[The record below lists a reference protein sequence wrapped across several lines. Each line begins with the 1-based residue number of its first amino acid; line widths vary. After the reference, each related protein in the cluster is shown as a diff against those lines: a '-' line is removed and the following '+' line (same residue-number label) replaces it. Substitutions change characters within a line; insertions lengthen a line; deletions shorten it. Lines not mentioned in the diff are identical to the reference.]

1 MMEVFRPLFVVI
13 TVLGLIFSS
22 ATGFSVTEKHNVKA
36 QIKEMF
42 LHGYISY
49 KENAFPADELMP
61 LSCKGRA
68 RNVETSRGD
77 VDDALGNFSLTMIDT
92 LDTLFLFDELD
103 EFEHAVRAVVDSVS
117 FDSDIEVSVFET
129 NIRILGGLLGA
140 HISSLEVQKANH
152 SRMKWYSDELLQ
164 MAIDIGNRLIPAF
177 NTSTGIP
184 LPRVNLRYGCEK
196 LKRKEIHTCTAC
208 GGTMILEF
216 AALSRLTGNPIY
228 EDKAARAMAALWKQR
243 NRHSDLMG
251 RVINVHSGDWV
262 RRESGIGAGIDSYY
276 EYLLKAFVLL
286 GEPVYLH
293 RFHTHYEAIKR
304 YVSGPQ
310 SAAFPF
316 LFLDVHMHRP
326 SERARSFMDVLLSF
340 WPGLQVLVGDV
351 KPAVALHEFLFQ
363 VYKRNKL
370 LPEAF
375 TPDLRVHW
383 GEHLLRPEF
392 VESTYL
398 LYRATNDPYYL
409 DVGAQIVADMQRYA
423 RVPCG
428 FAAIEDVRTMKHV
441 DRFDSF
447 VLAETFK
454 YLYLLFSEPS
464 DLPIS
469 LSEYVF
475 TTEAHLLPISLS
487 QLRRSESPPEHSEY
501 SETGTTDD
509 TLDPSIQAR
518 TVTVELPVDHHGD
531 RDHVAETKLHHEGQ
545 CPAIHFGPSPLSLS
559 DECKAPSRYFS
570 SKLGWTQTGS
580 MCRAIDGPHWY
591 VNTMLLK
598 NLTKQSASVHSVSPD
613 AARKR
618 IWRSIDLIRQPLRQ
632 MAIRLSESVEQLT
645 SSATNHLPQ
654 TTSGFVPL
662 RAIDFRP
669 DNPAHLAILRHMGI
683 ELSMESDGRLTLKQD
698 QNAADSAQLS
708 IAGLLFIHD
717 LLSLSK
723 AQQQVEEIPVQRRH
737 VVLIDPPNFGRV
749 RFVACP
755 AYFGLFPGEQPAGR
769 ESLQQ
774 RDGPTSFDDSPS
786 SSSSS
791 SSSFTTTN
799 TSSNDSEAGGLSERT
814 SSRSSW
820 RPLISAIRIVHP
832 LDGCSEISPQ
842 GAAYPSGSLDWNAKS
857 DSSDVTESSV
867 FDSSDPKTVASLGPL
882 TGSIGIIR
890 RGSCLFIQ
898 KARNLARA
906 GAIGGIVVDNDGTSS
921 AARSLLFTMS
931 GEEDPTKN
939 DVNIPFVL
947 LFGAERDRLLHAMRT
962 HWERTREPLTVML
975 TKDYNPTVVFSEAM
989 KRLSVDKESFLP
1001 VPQFQFVSEVD
1012 IPTAKTSV
1020 VGLRLPSLT
1029 RGGLSVSRL
1038 AGVEPSCTA
1047 QYVHAGSHV
1056 CPPQHFETVEI
1067 RWAVTL
1073 FVESEELVDFVTQSP
1088 DGSRSYPH
1096 RIELW
1101 IAALNHTIIH
1111 SKLSVQ
1117 CRGIL
1122 LAICEAALHNS
1133 SLAGG
1138 TYTIHPTIHLLV
1150 SWVNFVDRCFTRLN
1164 DRARFLSAF
1173 SVGPKWSALND
1184 PKFRRVSLILGFQPV
1199 LTTFNEHP
1207 ISMSQSS

>member
-1 MMEVFRPLFVVI
+1 
-13 TVLGLIFSS
+13 
-22 ATGFSVTEKHNVKA
+22 
-36 QIKEMF
+36 
-42 LHGYISY
+42 
-49 KENAFPADELMP
+49 
-61 LSCKGRA
+61 
-68 RNVETSRGD
+68 
-77 VDDALGNFSLTMIDT
+77 
-92 LDTLFLFDELD
+92 
-103 EFEHAVRAVVDSVS
+103 
-117 FDSDIEVSVFET
+117 
-129 NIRILGGLLGA
+129 
-140 HISSLEVQKANH
+140 
-152 SRMKWYSDELLQ
+152 MKWYSDELLQ

-184 LPRVNLRYGCEK
+184 LPRVNLRYGCDK

-216 AALSRLTGNPIY
+216 AALSRLSGNPIY

-375 TPDLRVHW
+375 TPDLKVHW

-487 QLRRSESPPEHSEY
+487 QLRRSESPPERSEY
-501 SETGTTDD
+501 SETSTTQN
-509 TLDPSIQAR
+509 TLDPTIQAR

-545 CPAIHFGPSPLSLS
+545 CPAIHFGPSSLSLS
-559 DECKAPSRYFS
+559 DECKASSRYFS
-570 SKLGWTQTGS
+570 DKLDWTQTDS
-580 MCRAIDGPHWY
+580 MCRTIDGPHWY
-591 VNTMLLK
+591 MNTMLLK
-598 NLTKQSASVHSVSPD
+598 NLTKQSMSVHPVSPD

-632 MAIRLSESVEQLT
+632 MAVRLSESVEQLT
-645 SSATNHLPQ
+645 NSATNQLPQ

-662 RAIDFRP
+662 RAVDFRP

-698 QNAADSAQLS
+698 QNA
-708 IAGLLFIHD
+708 
-717 LLSLSK
+717 
-723 AQQQVEEIPVQRRH
+723 V
-737 VVLIDPPNFGRV
+737 
-749 RFVACP
+749 
-755 AYFGLFPGEQPAGR
+755 
-769 ESLQQ
+769 
-774 RDGPTSFDDSPS
+774 SFCSCDI
-786 SSSSS
+786 
-791 SSSFTTTN
+791 SF
-799 TSSNDSEAGGLSERT
+799 S
-814 SSRSSW
+814 
-820 RPLISAIRIVHP
+820 
-832 LDGCSEISPQ
+832 GC
-842 GAAYPSGSLDWNAKS
+842 
-857 DSSDVTESSV
+857 
-867 FDSSDPKTVASLGPL
+867 AS
-882 TGSIGIIR
+882 
-890 RGSCLFIQ
+890 
-898 KARNLARA
+898 
-906 GAIGGIVVDNDGTSS
+906 
-921 AARSLLFTMS
+921 M
-931 GEEDPTKN
+931 
-939 DVNIPFVL
+939 FVL
-947 LFGAERDRLLHAMRT
+947 
-962 HWERTREPLTVML
+962 V
-975 TKDYNPTVVFSEAM
+975 
-989 KRLSVDKESFLP
+989 
-1001 VPQFQFVSEVD
+1001 
-1012 IPTAKTSV
+1012 
-1020 VGLRLPSLT
+1020 
-1029 RGGLSVSRL
+1029 
-1038 AGVEPSCTA
+1038 
-1047 QYVHAGSHV
+1047 
-1056 CPPQHFETVEI
+1056 I
-1067 RWAVTL
+1067 R
-1073 FVESEELVDFVTQSP
+1073 FICK
-1088 DGSRSYPH
+1088 H
-1096 RIELW
+1096 
-1101 IAALNHTIIH
+1101 IH
-1111 SKLSVQ
+1111 
-1117 CRGIL
+1117 I
-1122 LAICEAALHNS
+1122 
-1133 SLAGG
+1133 
-1138 TYTIHPTIHLLV
+1138 
-1150 SWVNFVDRCFTRLN
+1150 
-1164 DRARFLSAF
+1164 
-1173 SVGPKWSALND
+1173 
-1184 PKFRRVSLILGFQPV
+1184 
-1199 LTTFNEHP
+1199 FNE
-1207 ISMSQSS
+1207 S

>member
-1 MMEVFRPLFVVI
+1 MGVLRLVLTII
-13 TVLGLIFSS
+13 TVSGLIASS
-22 ATGFSVTEKHNVKA
+22 TTGLSVTEKHNMRA
-36 QIKEMF
+36 QIREMF
-42 LHGYISY
+42 LHGYMSY

-68 RNVETSRGD
+68 RNTETSRGD
-77 VDDALGNFSLTMIDT
+77 LDDALGNFSLTMIDT
-92 LDTLFLFDELD
+92 LDTLFLFNELD

-129 NIRILGGLLGA
+129 NIRIIGGLLGA

-184 LPRVNLRYGCEK
+184 LPRVNLRYGCDK
-196 LKRKEIHTCTAC
+196 LKRKEMHTCTAC

-216 AALSRLTGNPIY
+216 AALSRLTGNPVY

-293 RFHTHYEAIKR
+293 RFHTHYDAIKR

-310 SAAFPF
+310 SATFPF

-375 TPDLRVHW
+375 TPDLKVHW

-487 QLRRSESPPEHSEY
+487 QLRPSQTPPERSEY
-501 SETGTTDD
+501 SEMSTTDN
-509 TLDPSIQAR
+509 TLDPPVQAR

-531 RDHVAETKLHHEGQ
+531 RDHVTETKLHREGQ
-545 CPAIHFGPSPLSLS
+545 CPAIHFGPTPLSFS

-570 SKLGWTQTGS
+570 SKLDWTQTGS
-580 MCRAIDGPHWY
+580 MCRTTDRPHWY
-591 VNTMLLK
+591 MNTMLLK
-598 NLTKQSASVHSVSPD
+598 NLTRQSKSVHSISPD
-613 AARKR
+613 VARKR
-618 IWRSIDLIRQPLRQ
+618 VWRSIDLIRQPLRQ
-632 MAIRLSESVEQLT
+632 MAVRLSESVEQLT
-645 SSATNHLPQ
+645 SSATNQLPQ

-662 RAIDFRP
+662 RAVDFRP

-683 ELSMESDGRLTLKQD
+683 ELSLESDGRLTLKQD

-717 LLSLSK
+717 LLSLTK
-723 AQQQVEEIPVQRRH
+723 AQQQVE
-737 VVLIDPPNFGRV
+737 
-749 RFVACP
+749 VA
-755 AYFGLFPGEQPAGR
+755 
-769 ESLQQ
+769 
-774 RDGPTSFDDSPS
+774 
-786 SSSSS
+786 
-791 SSSFTTTN
+791 FT
-799 TSSNDSEAGGLSERT
+799 
-814 SSRSSW
+814 
-820 RPLISAIRIVHP
+820 
-832 LDGCSEISPQ
+832 
-842 GAAYPSGSLDWNAKS
+842 
-857 DSSDVTESSV
+857 
-867 FDSSDPKTVASLGPL
+867 
-882 TGSIGIIR
+882 
-890 RGSCLFIQ
+890 
-898 KARNLARA
+898 
-906 GAIGGIVVDNDGTSS
+906 
-921 AARSLLFTMS
+921 
-931 GEEDPTKN
+931 
-939 DVNIPFVL
+939 
-947 LFGAERDRLLHAMRT
+947 
-962 HWERTREPLTVML
+962 
-975 TKDYNPTVVFSEAM
+975 EAM
-989 KRLSVDKESFLP
+989 KRLSGDKSNPLQESFLP
-1001 VPQFQFVSEVD
+1001 VAQFAFVSEVD

-1020 VGLRLPSLT
+1020 VGPRLPSLT

-1038 AGVEPSCTA
+1038 AGVQPFCEA

-1056 CPPQHFETVEI
+1056 CSPQQSEMVEI
-1067 RWAVTL
+1067 RWAITL

-1122 LAICEAALHNS
+1122 LAVCEVALHNS

-1138 TYTIHPTIHLLV
+1138 TFTTHPTIHLLI

-1184 PKFRRVSLILGFQPV
+1184 PTFRRVSLVLSFQPV